1 MDLRNILTLER
12 TFKCASCQSK
22 KRTLEEISSIF
33 ASHLNG
39 PSAHEI
45 FDSLIERERLGSTGL
60 GDGIAI
66 PHCRLASCTEPTGTF
81 LLMDCPIDFDS
92 LDRQKVDLVFALVV
106 PQEATDDHL
115 NILANIATKLS
126 DPSLRER
133 LRSAPTAIE
142 LHQILTSEMH

>member
-1 MDLRNILTLER
+1 MDLSTILTTER

-22 KRTLEEISSIF
+22 KTTLEEISSIL

-60 GDGIAI
+60 GEGIAI
-66 PHCRLASCTEPTGTF
+66 PHCRLAACDKPMGTF
-81 LLMDCPIDFDS
+81 LLMECPVDFDS

-115 NILANIATKLS
+115 NILANIAAKLS
-126 DPSLRER
+126 DMDLRQK
-133 LRSAPTAIE
+133 LRDATTAHE
-142 LHQILTSEMH
+142 LHELLTN